1 MIIAVIQGAST
12 SIGLAI
18 FGVPNAIIWGMV
30 AAVASLIP
38 GLGTSLIIL
47 PAILYLFL
55 NEQTMQAAGLIIW
68 GMTAVGLIDNFLG
81 PKIVGRGMKLHPLLV
96 ILAVLGGFAF
106 FGPIGFILGPLTL
119 GMFLALFDIYF
130 YLSQKPLAQ

>member
-1 MIIAVIQGAST
+1 
-12 SIGLAI
+12 
-18 FGVPNAIIWGMV
+18 
-30 AAVASLIP
+30 
-38 GLGTSLIIL
+38 
-47 PAILYLFL
+47 
-55 NEQTMQAAGLIIW
+55 
-68 GMTAVGLIDNFLG
+68 MTAVGLIDNFLG

-130 YLSQKPLAQ
+130 YLSQKPSAQ